1 VSRGAAGQAAL
12 WVACALALVS
22 LWPPAPRAPLCALPT
37 AGPEPGAVRCDGD
50 TGQGLEGPA
59 RLLFGLRLDPNRA
72 VPGSLE
78 TLPGIG
84 PARAAAIVAERC
96 RRRFSA
102 LVELERVH
110 GIGPRTRA
118 SLEPWLEVEPGAPA
132 RCGSVH

>member
-1 VSRGAAGQAAL
+1 MSGGAAGQAAL
-12 WVACALALVS
+12 WVACALALLA
-22 LWPPAPRAPLCALPT
+22 LWPRGLREPLCALPT

-50 TGQGLEGPA
+50 TGRGLEGPA

-72 VPGSLE
+72 EPGSLE

-96 RRRFSA
+96 RRPFSS
-102 LVELERVH
+102 LVDLERAS

-118 SLEPWLEVEPGAPA
+118 ALEPWLEVEPGAPA
-132 RCGSVH
+132 RCGSVQ